1 MINSPPKIIHIA
13 IDGNEANV
21 INRVGSNVYAYFLLK
36 ELFELADAEK
46 HSMTVLLTKPPLGDM
61 PPERKYWRYQIVT
74 PSQFWTW
81 WALPI
86 YLHQHQSEF
95 DVFFTPGHYAPR
107 LCPIPYV
114 SSVMDL
120 AFLEY
125 PDMFKLSDLIKLKL
139 WTKLSVGQAQKV
151 ITISRYSQL
160 AIHKHYN
167 LPLTNIVVAPPALAN
182 STQVRRTT
190 KSRKLLSAHR
200 IQPPFILYLGT
211 IQPRKNLVT
220 LIKAYNL
227 LRKKWTSSL
236 DKSLGKSMVKKSN
249 APPQLVLAGKIGW
262 LADRTLAQIRHSPY
276 QQDILLTGF
285 VTEPEKNALLSWASC
300 TVQIGLYEGFG
311 IPVLESL
318 SAGAIP
324 VVANTTSL
332 PEAVGK
338 AGLLVDP
345 QDKKGIAQALLTAC
359 TLPVKKRAEYRQL
372 GHKQLANFSWR
383 SSAQTVLKTL
393 WDVVASNKLVVK

>member
-182 STQVRRTT
+182 LTQVRRTT
-190 KSRKLLSAHR
+190 KSRKLLTSHK
-200 IQPPFILYLGT
+200 IKPPFILYLGT
-211 IQPRKNLVT
+211 IQPRKNL
-220 LIKAYNL
+220 IKLVEAYNI
-227 LRKKWTSSL
+227 LRKNWSDQQT
-236 DKSLGKSMVKKSN
+236 KKTLP
-249 APPQLVLAGKIGW
+249 APQLILAGKIGW
-262 LADRTLAQIRHSPY
+262 LADSTLAKIRRSAH
-276 QQDILLTGF
+276 QKDIILTGF
-285 VTEPEKNALLSWASC
+285 VLESEKNALLSWASC